1 VEDILSFPIMADTTA
16 GSRENYTKVVMQKTL
31 CVPLL
36 ASWEDSSSRRLESD
50 SPDLVAWGARQEA
63 ERERI
68 RKLDHTPQP
77 PERPPKKLHL
87 LKKIETGELGSNK
100 AVGRIELLTPRP
112 FSSSSNIS
120 TRGELDSKPVSS
132 QLIRPLL
139 KQTSANPRQQ
149 RNKPAV
155 PPKPKY
161 CVTSGT
167 YTSNVENVRPLDAG
181 EEGRR
186 KIDGNAVVRPI
197 VPAADDPNLS
207 AELEL
212 HLQQAESG
220 QGIREGK
227 EGEREKLSREKEELL
242 DRMKEKVRIL
252 REDELEVEA
261 DMQSVR
267 EEGERLVGLVEEQS
281 SFVEGDKVRVHLQEV
296 ERLITLL
303 RVLNARLGRTE
314 KQLLRTQDADQKE
327 QLEKRKSRLDE
338 QLAEAEELKK
348 FRDKRGKAIL
358 TLLESLLSA
367 EETEKYVAMLERMV
381 RVVAERRE
389 VEEKIVRGEQQIQA
403 LAQAPS

>member
-1 VEDILSFPIMADTTA
+1 M
-16 GSRENYTKVVMQKTL
+16 
-31 CVPLL
+31 
-36 ASWEDSSSRRLESD
+36 
-50 SPDLVAWGARQEA
+50 
-63 ERERI
+63 
-68 RKLDHTPQP
+68 
-77 PERPPKKLHL
+77 
-87 LKKIETGELGSNK
+87 
-100 AVGRIELLTPRP
+100 
-112 FSSSSNIS
+112 
-120 TRGELDSKPVSS
+120 
-132 QLIRPLL
+132 
-139 KQTSANPRQQ
+139 
-149 RNKPAV
+149 
-155 PPKPKY
+155 
-161 CVTSGT
+161 
-167 YTSNVENVRPLDAG
+167 DAG

-197 VPAADDPNLS
+197 ASAANDPNLS

-314 KQLLRTQDADQKE
+314 KQLLRTQDADQKVCCQVSSHPIKITLVFELQE
-327 QLEKRKSRLDE
+327 QLKKRKSRLDE